1 MDIPNAAAPGSGPHD
16 AVHVVAA
23 RDQHEHRDA
32 TTLCGSDLL
41 PDFAPLRMSESGR
54 PPGFERLA
62 GKRQLVNQCSLTVYR
77 LIGGDAIVGTNNTPV
92 SGGPNET

>member
-1 MDIPNAAAPGSGPHD
+1 MDIPNAAAPGSGPTMRSTSSPRD
-16 AVHVVAA
+16 GIVVEA
-23 RDQHEHRDA
+23 
-32 TTLCGSDLL
+32 
-41 PDFAPLRMSESGR
+41 
-54 PPGFERLA
+54 PGFERLA